1 MDISFFDFFKSAV
14 SSPPTLTAALLTLG
28 VIFVNGWT
36 DAPNAIVSCVCSKT
50 LSMKKAVFTAAVCN
64 LAGVLIM
71 TFINSSVA
79 KNIFE
84 CADFSSSEYG
94 HAALC
99 AALASV
105 IILAVGAWVFGIPT
119 SESHAIISALI
130 GAAAACGATVKL
142 RVIAYTFIG
151 LILSVAGGF
160 IIGYYLFSHMKRK
173 TYKKKKLERLQIL
186 GAVLMSFM
194 HGAQDGQKFISI
206 FLVAI
211 SLQSPGSQSGTD
223 FCIPVWTALLCSLT
237 MACGTALGGGR
248 IIRTVGKK
256 MVRLNLKQ
264 GVCADIAGSI
274 SLFLSTCL
282 GLPVSTTHAKT
293 SSVMGCGFVDSAL
306 DSRTAFEML
315 AAWIITFPACFI
327 MGYVF
332 TRLAM

>member
-1 MDISFFDFFKSAV
+1 MDISFFDFFKEAV
-14 SSPPTLTAALLTLG
+14 LSPPMLTATLLTLG

-36 DAPNAIVSCVCSKT
+36 DAPNAIVSCVCSNT
-50 LSMKKAVFTAAVCN
+50 LSMRKAVFTAAVCN

-84 CADFSSSEYG
+84 CADFSDSEYG

-105 IILAVGAWVFGIPT
+105 IILAVGAWIFGIPT

-130 GAAAACGATVKL
+130 GAAAACKAAVNL

-151 LILSVAGGF
+151 LILSVTGGF
-160 IIGYYLFSHMKRK
+160 IIGYFLFRYMKQK
-173 TYKKKKLERLQIL
+173 TYKKKKLKRLQVL

-211 SLQSPGSQSGTD
+211 SLQNSNTQAGAE
-223 FCIPVWTALLCSLT
+223 FNIPIWTALLCSLT

-256 MVRLNLKQ
+256 MVNLDLKQ

-306 DSRTAFEML
+306 NTHTAFEML

-327 MGYVF
+327 MGYIF

>member
-1 MDISFFDFFKSAV
+1 
-14 SSPPTLTAALLTLG
+14 
-28 VIFVNGWT
+28 
-36 DAPNAIVSCVCSKT
+36 
-50 LSMKKAVFTAAVCN
+50 MKKSRVHSGGMQPCRSVDNDIYKQLGCKK
-64 LAGVLIM
+64 
-71 TFINSSVA
+71 TF
-79 KNIFE
+79 FE

-211 SLQSPGSQSGTD
+211 SLQSPGSQAGTD

-274 SLFLSTCL
+274 SLFYQ
-282 GLPVSTTHAKT
+282 PVSD
-293 SSVMGCGFVDSAL
+293 CPSAPHTQRHL
-306 DSRTAFEML
+306 QSW
-315 AAWIITFPACFI
+315 AA
-327 MGYVF
+327 V
-332 TRLAM
+332 L

>member
-1 MDISFFDFFKSAV
+1 M
-14 SSPPTLTAALLTLG
+14 
-28 VIFVNGWT
+28 
-36 DAPNAIVSCVCSKT
+36 
-50 LSMKKAVFTAAVCN
+50 
-64 LAGVLIM
+64 
-71 TFINSSVA
+71 
-79 KNIFE
+79 
-84 CADFSSSEYG
+84 
-94 HAALC
+94 
-99 AALASV
+99 
-105 IILAVGAWVFGIPT
+105 IILAVGAWIFGIPT

-130 GAAAACGATVKL
+130 GAAAACKAAVNL

-160 IIGYYLFSHMKRK
+160 IIGYFLFRYMKRK
-173 TYKKKKLERLQIL
+173 TYKKKKLKRLQIL

-211 SLQSPGSQSGTD
+211 SLQSSTTQAGAG
-223 FCIPVWTALLCSLT
+223 FYIPIWTALLCSLT

-256 MVRLNLKQ
+256 MVNLDLKQ

-306 DSRTAFEML
+306 NTHTAFEML

-327 MGYVF
+327 MGYIF

>member
-1 MDISFFDFFKSAV
+1 MDISFFDFFKEAV
-14 SSPPTLTAALLTLG
+14 LSPPMLTATLLTLG

-36 DAPNAIVSCVCSKT
+36 DAPNAIVSCVCSNT
-50 LSMKKAVFTAAVCN
+50 LSMRKAVFTAAVCN

-84 CADFSSSEYG
+84 CADFSDSEYG

-105 IILAVGAWVFGIPT
+105 IILAVGAWIFGIPT

-130 GAAAACGATVKL
+130 GAAAACKAAVNL

-151 LILSVAGGF
+151 LILSVTGGF
-160 IIGYYLFSHMKRK
+160 IIGYFLFRYMKQK
-173 TYKKKKLERLQIL
+173 TYKKKKLKRLQVL

-211 SLQSPGSQSGTD
+211 SLQNSNTQAGAE
-223 FCIPVWTALLCSLT
+223 FNIPIWTALLCSLT

-256 MVRLNLKQ
+256 MVNLDLKQ

-306 DSRTAFEML
+306 NTHTAFEML

-327 MGYVF
+327 MGYIF
-332 TRLAM
+332 TILAM